1 MSSIYSRRDISVEA
15 PEVCVTPISGSLVNV
30 AITLERDE
38 LLSLLDEMEID
49 DVISFLEDEGYNVT
63 KDE

>member
-1 MSSIYSRRDISVEA
+1 MSIYSRKDISVEA
-15 PEVCVTPISGSLVNV
+15 SEVSVTPISGNLVNV
-30 AITLERDE
+30 ATTLERDE
-38 LLSLLDEMEID
+38 LIGLLDEMEID

>member
-1 MSSIYSRRDISVEA
+1 MSIYSRKNISVEA
-15 PEVCVTPISGSLVNV
+15 SEASVTPISGNLVNV

-38 LLSLLDEMEID
+38 LIGLLDDMEID

-63 KDE
+63 KED

>member
-1 MSSIYSRRDISVEA
+1 MSIYSRKDISVEA
-15 PEVCVTPISGSLVNV
+15 SEVSVTPISGNLVNV

-38 LLSLLDEMEID
+38 LIGLLDEMEID

>member
-15 PEVCVTPISGSLVNV
+15 SEVCLTPISGSLVNV
-30 AITLERDE
+30 NLTLERDE

-63 KDE
+63 KED

>member
-1 MSSIYSRRDISVEA
+1 MSIYSRRDISVEA
-15 PEVCVTPISGSLVNV
+15 SEVSVCPISGSLVNV
-30 AITLERDE
+30 NITLERDE
-38 LLSLLDEMEID
+38 LISLLDEMEID